1 MCTCTQEDSK
11 PTSYHGGSR
20 YIYIDS
26 RQQNRHYLVIEDM
39 EVEVWRDLEKIVSIL
54 IEKQNRSRASPSKRE
69 GWHRAFTAVH
79 VSYYPYF

>member
-1 MCTCTQEDSK
+1 MGTCTQEGSK

-39 EVEVWRDLEKIVSIL
+39 EVEVWGDLEKISTIPL
-54 IEKQNRSRASPSKRE
+54 DKP
-69 GWHRAFTAVH
+69 T
-79 VSYYPYF
+79 P